1 MPDRWL
7 VDLRL
12 PSRANLRDYFSGID
26 SPEHCLDSHHFRQY
40 PHKVDYQYNSRGFRD
55 DEWPQD
61 LESLQQAIWC
71 IGDSFTVGI
80 GQPYA
85 HIWPQVLS
93 TRTSRRTI
101 NVAMDGAS
109 NAWIARRARQIQQE
123 IAPTCMIIMWS
134 YWHRRELPD
143 VLLPDE
149 QRRLLHADDLD
160 HASDIEEFERCSG
173 WIDPQGTVD
182 QCLIPNYSNYSEAP
196 VELGKI
202 WNDIRGPS
210 WPQAVPLDRGSFDR
224 LSPAIIQEIEYLHA
238 CTKYFLDFY
247 RSQAAVTNMI
257 SVPRLDL
264 ARDGHHFD
272 VATSEWLV
280 DRLMD
285 RWRD

>member
-1 MPDRWL
+1 MTLQPLLADFVL
-7 VDLRL
+7 HT
-12 PSRANLRDYFSGID
+12 RANQHCAYNGID
-26 SPEHCLDSHHFRQY
+26 SPDQCLDIEHFDRY
-40 PHKVDYQYNSRGFRD
+40 PHTVDYQFNSRGFRD

-61 LESLQQAIWC
+61 MDQLRQAIWC
-71 IGDSFTVGI
+71 VGDSFTVGV

-93 TRTSRRTI
+93 TRTGRRTI

-109 NAWIARRARQIQQE
+109 NAWIARRSRQIQQE
-123 IAPTCMIIMWS
+123 IAPTRMIIMWS

-143 VLLPDE
+143 VSLPDE
-149 QRRLLHADDLD
+149 KRRLLHADDLD
-160 HASDIEEFERCSG
+160 HSLDIEEFERCSG

-182 QCLIPNYSNYSEAP
+182 QCLIPNYSG
-196 VELGKI
+196 VLVDLGKI

-210 WPQAVPLDRGSFDR
+210 WPQSVPLDRGSFDR
-224 LSPAIIQEIEYLHA
+224 LPPAIIQEIEELHA
-238 CTKYFLDFY
+238 CTKFFLDFY
-247 RSQAAVTNMI
+247 RAQSAVTNMI
-257 SVPRLDL
+257 SVPRLDV